1 MNPDEH
7 LDGPAP
13 PSFKREAVATSSAP
27 MLAAG
32 TVVPFPSTVVL
43 RVLPLRGSPAPVG
56 YIYDAAPDA
65 EGGLLAAALVF
76 FSHQGHQVFHDPCPD
91 LEAYRW
97 TRGVVSSIVP
107 VDRLL
112 DHILSSVWVLLEGL
126 FAPLLT
132 DSGPFHGSIPHIFPF
147 GNLCV

>member
-1 MNPDEH
+1 MT
-7 LDGPAP
+7 P
-13 PSFKREAVATSSAP
+13 PLMR
-27 MLAAG
+27 
-32 TVVPFPSTVVL
+32 
-43 RVLPLRGSPAPVG
+43 R
-56 YIYDAAPDA
+56 
-65 EGGLLAAALVF
+65 GGLLAAALVF